1 MMTKVGMKTTG
12 QTAQAEPGYL
22 RDQQSELSEEDKS
35 KDGFFAQIAGV
46 AEAMMVRHGKEFAIG
61 TLVLAARFIAEGKP
75 LTNKVNGD
83 GRTGGNIKPA

>member
-1 MMTKVGMKTTG
+1 MMTKVGMNTTG
-12 QTAQAEPGYL
+12 QTAQVEPGYL

-46 AEAMMVRHGKEFAIG
+46 AEAMIARHGKEFAIG

-75 LTNKVNGD
+75 LTSKD
-83 GRTGGNIKPA
+83 GKTGGETKPV